1 MTFTLKKRAGFTL
14 VELLVVMAIA
24 SILLGVTVPKI
35 SALFADPVEKT
46 VTRLRGAM
54 MRARWLAA
62 RDNRTVFLVFD
73 IRGQKVLTLR
83 RKGAEWKRL
92 DEMTLPSGV
101 HMAGLWR
108 ASGISEKKEA
118 LRFFPDGG
126 GEGFGLFLKIGS
138 RRLTAIGYPFRQGIE
153 LVPGWV
159 QEKEIG

>member
-1 MTFTLKKRAGFTL
+1 MPHPLKKHAGFTL

-24 SILLGVTVPKI
+24 AILLGVAAPKI
-35 SALFADPVEKT
+35 SALFSDPVEKT

-62 RDNRTVFLVFD
+62 RDNRTVYLVFD
-73 IRGQKVLTLR
+73 MRAQKVLTLR
-83 RKGAEWKRL
+83 RKGLGWKRL
-92 DEMTLPSGV
+92 GEMALPSGV

-118 LRFFPDGG
+118 LRFFPDGE
-126 GEGFGLFLKIGS
+126 GEGFGLFLKIGP
-138 RRLTAIGYPFRQGIE
+138 RRMTAIGYPFRQGIE

>member
-1 MTFTLKKRAGFTL
+1 MAFTLKKRAGFTL
-14 VELLVVMAIA
+14 VELLVVMAVA

-35 SALFADPVEKT
+35 SALFSDPVEKT

-62 RDNRTVFLVFD
+62 RDNRTIYLVFD
-73 IRGQKVLTLR
+73 IKGQKILTLK
-83 RKGAEWKRL
+83 RKGPGWKRL
-92 DEMTLPSGV
+92 GEAVLPSGV
-101 HMAGLWR
+101 QMAGLWR

-118 LRFFPDGG
+118 LRFFPDGE
-126 GEGFGLFLKIGS
+126 GEGFGLFLKIGT